1 MHKKM
6 REIAELKAKG
16 VSNRGVAEKTGYA
29 RNTVNKI
36 VKQINE
42 AGLTYDEVRNLSDQI
57 LSKHFND
64 PVSSR
69 RNQDFFLPNFE
80 LLTKELAKPGVTRQL
95 LWEEYMTECRM
106 QKKKGYQ
113 LTQFKKHFNDHLN
126 VHQFKDI
133 LKRKAGESIEVDW
146 AGQRLHWNDPDTGAT
161 VYGYLFVAS
170 LSFSGYSFAY
180 VTKDM
185 KTVLEQISDD
195 QYILNHRNIVL
206 MGACGVGKSFVANAL
221 AAKACEHLHKTLYV
235 RMFELLEECNL
246 ERLELNDSNQ
256 AIRNMQS
263 LKC

>member
-16 VSNRGVAEKTGYA
+16 VSVPEKTGYA

-42 AGLTYDEVRNLSDQI
+42 AGLTYDEVRNLSDQM
-57 LSKHFND
+57 LSEHFND
-64 PVSSR
+64 PASSR

-80 LLTKELAKPGVTRQL
+80 LLTKELAKPGVTMQL

-146 AGQRLHWNDPDTGAT
+146 AGQRPHWNDPDTGAT

-185 KTVLEQISDD
+185 KLDTWIDCHIKMF
-195 QYILNHRNIVL
+195 QYFDGSAQLLIPDNLKTAVTKHVKDSIILNQTYEDMASYYSTHVL
-206 MGACGVGKSFVANAL
+206 PAR
-221 AAKACEHLHKTLYV
+221 V
-235 RMFELLEECNL
+235 RKPRDYL
-246 ERLELNDSNQ
+246 
-256 AIRNMQS
+256 
-263 LKC
+263 